1 MRWPVLVDHYI
12 ITIKIDEL
20 SDVMSTSMEGE
31 LDGASKAEAERAVII
46 GNGLKAILNDL
57 KKPTPGCNCPACKK
71 LKGGGNE
78 RPNLH

>member
-1 MRWPVLVDHYI
+1 MTAI

-20 SDVMSTSMEGE
+20 SDVMSTSVEGL
-31 LDGASKAEAERAVII
+31 LDGATGSEAERAVLIN
-46 GNGLKAILNDL
+46 NGIKAILNDL